1 MLKKTKREVLIILAK
16 QINANTKMA
25 DFFKSGRL
33 LTKKQ
38 QTPYKSSRTYSPT
51 AIQSIQKTAFVK
63 KAENISCFLHFFR

>member
-33 LTKKQ
+33 LTKK
-38 QTPYKSSRTYSPT
+38 T
-51 AIQSIQKTAFVK
+51 ADSLQKTADSLQK
-63 KAENISCFLHFFR
+63 QQNI